1 MSHDTEE
8 LCLMTLKSDAKL
20 EERLLVPKMTW
31 GIWWILMWA
40 VACLKFALWCATFV
54 ENICLSQ
61 KKYRGVMCN
70 NTEEWSKIWRGT
82 DLCFENDVRN
92 LGNFE
97 PTLKI
102 CTLMEFFWPKYVMFE
117 LKKYRGV
124 MNHYTEDRCKLWK
137 KNDLWFYKWH
147 EELVNFTGAL
157 KNLKICILR
166 DFFVQVI

>member
-8 LCLMTLKSDAKL
+8 WCKAWRKTLGSKNDMRNLVNFNAGSGMSEICTLMCYFCRKYVSAKKSTEELCVITLKNDPKF
-20 EERLLVPKMTW
+20 EEELTC
-31 GIWWILMWA
+31 A
-40 VACLKFALWCATFV
+40 LK
-54 ENICLSQ
+54 
-61 KKYRGVMCN
+61 
-70 NTEEWSKIWRGT
+70 
-82 DLCFENDVRN
+82 NDVRN
-92 LGNFE
+92 LGNFDV
-97 PTLKI
+97 TLKI
-102 CTLMEFFWPKYVMFE
+102 CTLMEFFWPKYIMFE

-137 KNDLWFYKWH
+137 KNDLWFYKRH